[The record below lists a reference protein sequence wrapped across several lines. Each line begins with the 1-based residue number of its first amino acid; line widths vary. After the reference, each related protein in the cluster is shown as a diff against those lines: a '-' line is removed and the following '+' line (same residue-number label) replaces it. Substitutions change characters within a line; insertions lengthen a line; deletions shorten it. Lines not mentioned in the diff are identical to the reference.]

1 MYKFSHLFWTKFYA
15 TISWSNTMTPY
26 LIFAYFLLYFAIAFV
41 GRSLLV
47 WRKTGI
53 NPYQLGTADN
63 AHDFAGRVFRFL
75 IISSFI
81 VVISY
86 TFFPSF
92 YAIYFTP
99 LTWLQQPL
107 LFTFGTTLL
116 LGSLAWITLAQIHM
130 GNSWRIGIDEQTP
143 AGLVQTGLFAWSRN
157 PIFLGM
163 RLNLLGFFLVMPNAF
178 SLAIWLLG
186 DVVIQ
191 MQVRLEEPF
200 LRQQYGV
207 QYENYC
213 QKTGRWL

>member
-1 MYKFSHLFWTKFYA
+1 
-15 TISWSNTMTPY
+15 MTPY

-41 GRSLLV
+41 GRSLWV
-47 WRKTGI
+47 WHKTGV
-53 NPYQLGTADN
+53 NPYHLGTADN

-86 TFFPSF
+86 TFFPAF
-92 YAIYFTP
+92 YALYFTP
-99 LTWLQQPL
+99 LSWLKHPFWL
-107 LFTFGTTLL
+107 ASGATLL
-116 LGSLAWITLAQIHM
+116 VGSLVWITLAQLHM
-130 GNSWRIGIDEQTP
+130 GHSWRIGIDEQTP
-143 AGLVQTGLFAWSRN
+143 AELVQTGLFAWSRN

-191 MQVRLEEPF
+191 MQVRLEEQF

-213 QKTGRWL
+213 QKTGRWLLKI